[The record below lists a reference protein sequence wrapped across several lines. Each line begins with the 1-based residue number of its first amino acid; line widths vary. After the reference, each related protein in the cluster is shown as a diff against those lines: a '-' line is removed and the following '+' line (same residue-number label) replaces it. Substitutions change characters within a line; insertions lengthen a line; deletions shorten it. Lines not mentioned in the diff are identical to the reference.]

1 MSIKELK
8 VLYEAVNTDRKLLPF
23 YLFVEMVDEET
34 DTQKILSWFKDSAV
48 QH

>member
-1 MSIKELK
+1 MSLKELT
-8 VLYEAVNTDRKLLPF
+8 VLYEAVNTDRELLPF
-23 YLFVEMVDEET
+23 HLFVEMVDEET